1 VIGASVVHPW
11 KWAWWTVGM
20 FFFGIIIYKFVCF
33 YSKVKEANADL
44 ADNFRTLLAITVISW
59 CVYPIVWVLGSEGL
73 AAITIDMEVRLFSA
87 WP

>member
-1 VIGASVVHPW
+1 
-11 KWAWWTVGM
+11 M